1 MKASIALVLNGMV
14 LGLAVQA
21 GFVQAQPL
29 ELVTL
34 SDKGGL
40 LPPED
45 KMVKEEPAKTAS
57 AKPSNG
63 VKKSPVAASSEKTT
77 GGVTSAAN
85 HRTTYVVKSGDT
97 LDKVIAQN
105 FADSIV
111 KPEVLK
117 KELMAMNP
125 GAFSKGNPKMLLSGS
140 TLKLPVPEQLL
151 AKSSNQM
158 GTTWSGEKA
167 NLMLSGYTAYPPV
180 YVNAENSEKRRHW
193 VQYP

>member
-1 MKASIALVLNGMV
+1 MKASIATALNAVVLS
-14 LGLAVQA
+14 LAVQHA
-21 GFVQAQPL
+21 WVQAQPL

-45 KMVKEEPAKTAS
+45 KAAKEEPAK
-57 AKPSNG
+57 
-63 VKKSPVAASSEKTT
+63 AASSKLPSSAKKVGTPVSAEKTLS
-77 GGVTSAAN
+77 GGTNQASS
-85 HRTTYVVKSGDT
+85 RTTYVVKAGDT
-97 LDKVIAQN
+97 LDKVVAAN

-140 TLKLPVPEQLL
+140 TLKLPVPEQLM
-151 AKSSNQM
+151 AKSSNPS

-167 NLMLSGYTAYPPV
+167 NLMLSGYTTYPPV
-180 YVNAENSEKRRHW
+180 YVHPESSEKRRHW